1 MKSPVFI
8 AIVLVLIAVVVFA
21 ARLFLLDREI
31 TMQAVP
37 PAQTEEGNNDGFVD
51 ITKQAVETN
60 SDLQEGIRLIEN
72 GRFADARV
80 YLQKAVETETDPN
93 TKSVADLT
101 FASTY
106 FRDNQPELAAEN
118 LLRVA
123 NEPSYPSSTRAFALT
138 TIVQQYNATKDIS
151 LLKVFGDTEEFNTSY
166 LLQGAHRQI
175 VTLFPMGLS
184 VAYLARIDMDRFA
197 DKAEITYQEAIEKID
212 ADIIFQNKGLESNYL
227 VPNIMIAKANLMAKA
242 EGLGFED
249 RREVIKAY
257 KDAIT
262 TAKEKLQATTA
273 QFAML
278 QYMNYLGKN
287 VEENTVLIDEALAIF
302 EAEKLTEMVVN
313 HLGREEVVYE
323 WPGIIA
329 IARVNEAYV
338 TFFSQY
344 VPVPQQ

>member
-1 MKSPVFI
+1 MKSPAFI
-8 AIVLVLIAVVVFA
+8 AIVLVAIAIIIFA
-21 ARLFLLDREI
+21 VRLLLLQNQISTEAI
-31 TMQAVP
+31 PVP
-37 PAQTEEGNNDGFVD
+37 TQDESGFVD
-51 ITKQAVETN
+51 ITKQAVESN
-60 SDLQEGIRLIEN
+60 SDLQEGIRLIQD

-80 YLQKAVETETDPN
+80 FLQKAVETETNPD

-101 FASTY
+101 LASSY
-106 FRDNQPELAAEN
+106 LRDNQAELAAQN
-118 LLRVA
+118 LFRVA
-123 NEPSYPSSTRAFALT
+123 SEPSYPSSTRAFALT

-175 VTLFPMGLS
+175 VAIYPMGLS

-197 DKAEITYQEAIEKID
+197 DKAEVTYNEAIQKID
-212 ADIIFQNKGLESNYL
+212 ADIAFQNKGQESNHL

-242 EGLGFED
+242 EGLGFASRKD
-249 RREVIKAY
+249 VVTAY
-257 KDAIT
+257 KEAIT
-262 TAKEKLQATTA
+262 TAKEKIQTTTS

-278 QYMNYLGKN
+278 QYMNYLGKD
-287 VEENTVLIDEALAIF
+287 VEENKVLIDEALTIL

-313 HLGREEVVYE
+313 HLAREEVVYE

-329 IARVNEAYV
+329 IARVNQAYV